1 MNKVYLSIVTFT
13 ILSLS
18 VTGLHAQSPGGIST
32 NLSLWLKANN
42 TSTLSPTTGSLNTWT
57 YSNNGSN
64 QFTAPG
70 GAQPTVQANTFNF
83 LPSIAFNG
91 TQYMTGPAGVG
102 APLAAGSLAYS
113 VFVVWQSSTAVG
125 GANQRIWAERPN
137 SNAFDNNFDG
147 VSMWVYP
154 SGPTYGDQPE
164 ISPFLTGVAYAPSYN
179 TYMLPYVPNTPYIS
193 QLNLLHQDIND
204 LEVMDQ
210 TNYTTG
216 PFVTSTDPLGTATL
230 DRFLSNG
237 ANILGARSTSIDEP
251 FIGNVSEVIVY
262 DTSLGAM
269 ARTQIFSYLSLKYG
283 IPLAG
288 TYFSSTG
295 ANIWDQPSNSSW
307 GTANLNYTNSVFG
320 IGQDNNSGLLNTQSN
335 SSVTGTGS
343 GAGISGMGN
352 IVLSNPSSLSDQ
364 SFMIIGSN
372 NAGLTETTTNLPLA
386 APIGSERL
394 ATQWLV
400 QTSGTPGTVNL
411 SFDFTGLTVTG
422 AIGTTADFRL
432 LVDEDGDG
440 DFTTGFVSYIA
451 PSSFNGN
458 IANFTGVNLSQN
470 TKVVIAILSNAA
482 AGTPLPVNF
491 VNVTAQPSGADVDL
505 NWTVGANEEAKD
517 YQVQHSVDGA
527 TFTTIGDVANVLNQT
542 SYSFVHSNAGAGM
555 HYYRILE
562 TDEDGAQV
570 YSKIVSAN
578 LSASEFSIRMLNNP
592 VTGSQDAEIE
602 LSAFSGGSASLEV
615 FTLGGA
621 RVATLMEQ
629 VPAGTTRIKLPTTG
643 LAAGTYAVKI
653 RVNDVTHVVQVVKL

>member
-1 MNKVYLSIVTFT
+1 
-13 ILSLS
+13 
-18 VTGLHAQSPGGIST
+18 
-32 NLSLWLKANN
+32 
-42 TSTLSPTTGSLNTWT
+42 
-57 YSNNGSN
+57 
-64 QFTAPG
+64 
-70 GAQPTVQANTFNF
+70 
-83 LPSIAFNG
+83 
-91 TQYMTGPAGVG
+91 
-102 APLAAGSLAYS
+102 
-113 VFVVWQSSTAVG
+113 
-125 GANQRIWAERPN
+125 
-137 SNAFDNNFDG
+137 
-147 VSMWVYP
+147 
-154 SGPTYGDQPE
+154 
-164 ISPFLTGVAYAPSYN
+164 
-179 TYMLPYVPNTPYIS
+179 
-193 QLNLLHQDIND
+193 
-204 LEVMDQ
+204 
-210 TNYTTG
+210 
-216 PFVTSTDPLGTATL
+216 
-230 DRFLSNG
+230 
-237 ANILGARSTSIDEP
+237 
-251 FIGNVSEVIVY
+251 
-262 DTSLGAM
+262 
-269 ARTQIFSYLSLKYG
+269 
-283 IPLAG
+283 
-288 TYFSSTG
+288 
-295 ANIWDQPSNSSW
+295 
-307 GTANLNYTNSVFG
+307 
-320 IGQDNNSGLLNTQSN
+320 
-335 SSVTGTGS
+335 
-343 GAGISGMGN
+343 MGN